1 MNLWTL
7 SSNYARH
14 RPLNTALNVVLL
26 ALGIATI
33 TVLLLL
39 SRQVEDALTR
49 NSRGIDLV
57 VGAKGSPLQI
67 ILSSVFHADF
77 PTGNISLA
85 DVRPL
90 QRNRLIKNMIPLAL
104 GDSYRGFRI
113 VGTNYDYPEL
123 YEAELQAGSWWKA
136 PLEVVLGAKVA
147 QQLHLAPGDTFH
159 SSHGLADDRIN
170 VHDEQAFRVSG
181 ALKPTGSV
189 VDNLILTAVESVWAV
204 HDTHADSV
212 AHEGQSAQDSIT
224 QRGLPLAGRP
234 PTGQPRA
241 GQSQAG
247 QSQAGQPRSEAGQDI
262 TALLLQYRSPM
273 AAVQLPRFINQRANL
288 QAASPS
294 FEMARLFS
302 LVGVGVDGL
311 RAFAYVIILIAAL
324 STFIALYNA
333 LRERQYDLAV
343 MRSLGASRKTLLLLM
358 VLEGVIISAVGGV
371 LGLLLGHGFIGLL
384 AQLVP
389 QSGLGL
395 TAFRFIPEE
404 GWLLLGSGLVGLG
417 AALLPAL
424 AAYRTNVA
432 QVLAQK

>member
-39 SRQVEDALTR
+39 SRQVENALTR

-113 VGTNYDYPEL
+113 VGTNYDYAEL
-123 YEAELQAGSWWKA
+123 YEAELQRGSWWKT

-204 HDTHADSV
+204 HDTHTDSV

-224 QRGLPLAGRP
+224 QRGLPLAG
-234 PTGQPRA
+234 QSRA
-241 GQSQAG
+241 E
-247 QSQAGQPRSEAGQDI
+247 QPRSEAGQEI

-288 QAASPS
+288 QAASPP

>member
-39 SRQVEDALTR
+39 SQQVEDALTR

-90 QRNRLIKNMIPLAL
+90 QRNRLIKNTIPLAL

-123 YEAELQAGSWWKA
+123 YEAELQRGSWWKT

-212 AHEGQSAQDSIT
+212 AHEGHIAQDSIT
-224 QRGLPLAGRP
+224 QRGLPP
-234 PTGQPRA
+234 A
-241 GQSQAG
+241 GQSPAG
-247 QSQAGQPRSEAGQDI
+247 RPRSEAGQDI

-273 AAVQLPRFINQRANL
+273 AAVQLPRFINQRTNL
-288 QAASPS
+288 QAASPP
-294 FEMARLFS
+294 FEMARLFA

-371 LGLLLGHGFIGLL
+371 MGLLLGHGFIGLL

-395 TAFRFIPEE
+395 TAFRFISEE

>member
-7 SSNYARH
+7 SSSYARH
-14 RPLNTALNVVLL
+14 RPLNTALNVLLL

-39 SRQVEDALTR
+39 SRQVEDTLTR
-49 NSRGIDLV
+49 NSRGVDLV

-123 YEAELQAGSWWKA
+123 YEAELQIGNWWEK
-136 PLEVVLGAKVA
+136 PLEVTLGANVA
-147 QQLHLAPGDTFH
+147 QQLQLVPGDQFN

-181 ALKPTGSV
+181 VLKPTGSV
-189 VDNLILTAVESVWAV
+189 LDNLILTAVESVWAV

-212 AHEGQSAQDSIT
+212 AHEGHIAQDSIT
-224 QRGLPLAGRP
+224 RRGLP
-234 PTGQPRA
+234 TGV
-241 GQSQAG
+241 
-247 QSQAGQPRSEAGQDI
+247 AGQDI

-273 AAVQLPRFINQRANL
+273 AAVQLPRFINQRTNL
-288 QAASPS
+288 QAASPP
-294 FEMARLFS
+294 FEVARLFS

-343 MRSLGASRKTLLLLM
+343 MRSLGASRRMLFLLM
-358 VLEGVIISAVGGV
+358 VLEGVIISLLGGL

-384 AQLVP
+384 TQWVP

-395 TAFRFIPEE
+395 TALRFIPEE
-404 GWLLLGSGLVGLG
+404 GWLLLGSVLVGVG
-417 AALLPAL
+417 AALLPAW

>member
-1 MNLWTL
+1 MNLWIL
-7 SSNYARH
+7 SANYARH
-14 RPLNTALNVVLL
+14 RPLNTVLNVLLL

-39 SRQVEDALTR
+39 SRQVEGTLTR

-104 GDSYRGFRI
+104 GDSYRGYRI
-113 VGTNYDYPEL
+113 VGTNYDYPAL
-123 YEAELQAGSWWKA
+123 YEAKLRVGDWWQK
-136 PLEVVLGAKVA
+136 PLDVTLGAEVA
-147 QQLHLAPGDTFH
+147 AQLQLAPGAEFN

-181 ALKPTGSV
+181 VLAPTGSV

-204 HDTHADSV
+204 HEEHADSV
-212 AHEGQSAQDSIT
+212 AHESPVAQDSIT
-224 QRGLPLAGRP
+224 QRGQSSPGQSSPGLPLGKE
-234 PTGQPRA
+234 GQ
-241 GQSQAG
+241 
-247 QSQAGQPRSEAGQDI
+247 EI

-273 AAVQLPRFINQRANL
+273 AAVQLPRFINQRTNL
-288 QAASPS
+288 QAASPP
-294 FEMARLFS
+294 FEVARLFT

-311 RAFAYVIILIAAL
+311 RGFAYVLVLIAAL

-333 LRERQYDLAV
+333 LRERRYDLAV
-343 MRSLGASRKTLLLLM
+343 MRSLGASRWTLFLLM
-358 VLEGVIISAVGGV
+358 ILEGVTISAVGGV
-371 LGLLLGHGFIGLL
+371 VGLLLGHAFVGAL
-384 AQLVP
+384 AQAVP
-389 QSGLGL
+389 QSGLGV
-395 TAFRFIPEE
+395 TAFHFVPEE
-404 GWLLLGSGLVGLG
+404 AWLLLGSVLVGAG
-417 AALLPAL
+417 AALLPAV

-432 QVLAQK
+432 QVLAQR

>member
-14 RPLNTALNVVLL
+14 RPLNTALNVLLL
-26 ALGIATI
+26 ALGIATV

-39 SRQVEDALTR
+39 SRQVEDTLTR

-123 YEAELQAGSWWKA
+123 YAAELQTGRWWEK
-136 PLEVVLGAKVA
+136 PLEVTLGAQVA
-147 QQLHLAPGDTFH
+147 EQLRLTPGEEFN

-170 VHDEQAFRVSG
+170 VHDEWAFRVSG
-181 ALKPTGSV
+181 VLRPTGSV
-189 VDNLILTAVESVWAV
+189 LDNLILTAVESVWAV
-204 HDTHADSV
+204 HEAHTDSV
-212 AHEGQSAQDSIT
+212 AHVESLAYDSVT
-224 QRGLPLAGRP
+224 FHGLPQG
-234 PTGQPRA
+234 
-241 GQSQAG
+241 
-247 QSQAGQPRSEAGQDI
+247 EAGQDI

-273 AAVQLPRFINQRANL
+273 AAVQLPRFINQRTNL
-288 QAASPS
+288 QAASPP
-294 FEMARLFS
+294 FETARLFS

-343 MRSLGASRKTLLLLM
+343 MRSLGASRTTLFLLM
-358 VLEGVIISAVGGV
+358 LLEGVIISVVGGL
-371 LGLLLGHGFIGLL
+371 LGLLLGHGLVGLL
-384 AQLVP
+384 AQAVP

-404 GWLLLGSGLVGLG
+404 GWLLLGSVLVGIG

>member
-14 RPLNTALNVVLL
+14 RPLSTALNVLLL

-39 SRQVEDALTR
+39 SRQVEDTLTR
-49 NSRGIDLV
+49 NSRGVDLV

-136 PLEVVLGAKVA
+136 PLEVVLGANVA
-147 QQLHLAPGDTFH
+147 QQLQLAPGDAFH

-189 VDNLILTAVESVWAV
+189 LDNLILTAVESVWAV
-204 HDTHADSV
+204 HDTHANADSV
-212 AHEGQSAQDSIT
+212 AHENRMAQDSIT
-224 QRGLPLAGRP
+224 QRGLPPAGRPQAGRP
-234 PTGQPRA
+234 PTGQSRT
-241 GQSQAG
+241 
-247 QSQAGQPRSEAGQDI
+247 GQPRGGEGQEI

-273 AAVQLPRFINQRANL
+273 AAVQLPRFINQRTNL
-288 QAASPS
+288 QAASPP
-294 FEMARLFS
+294 FEVARLFS

-311 RAFAYVIILIAAL
+311 QAFAYVIILIAAL

-343 MRSLGASRKTLLLLM
+343 MRSLGASRRMLFLLM
-358 VLEGVIISAVGGV
+358 VLEGVIVSVAGGV
-371 LGLLLGHGFIGLL
+371 LGLLLGHGFVGLL
-384 AQLVP
+384 TQWVP

-395 TAFRFIPEE
+395 RALRIIPEE
-404 GWLLLGSGLVGLG
+404 GWLLLDSVLVGVG

-432 QVLAQK
+432 QVLARK